1 MTWAWGSGLWA
12 SAGGWAGRSL
22 RPKVVGK
29 ARLAVL
35 VHHQEEMNHGRPHAD
50 ESAPACRG
58 SRDFLLRGSAKVARG
73 GARGAGL
80 AVWLGAVRSEGRGGW
95 GERHKRSPLA
105 RRCRRRQDA
114 GGAESRRSQCSWRER
129 ALDKIAKHEPRD
141 PTRTK
146 CWAVRPRPG
155 SIEPSVRRGAGYG
168 VALVEPAAP
177 RSSRTRAR
185 PPTGAPAPHHRA
197 GSADG
202 GGLPR
207 GRARCHAQG

>member
-1 MTWAWGSGLWA
+1 MAWAWGSGLWA
-12 SAGGWAGRSL
+12 SAGGWAERSL

-50 ESAPACRG
+50 EFAPASRG

-73 GARGAGL
+73 GARGAGV
-80 AVWLGAVRSEGRGGW
+80 AVWPGAVRTEGRGGR
-95 GERHKRSPLA
+95 GEGHKRSPLA
-105 RRCRRRQDA
+105 RRCRRSKMQAELVSAFPVPVPCAA
-114 GGAESRRSQCSWRER
+114 GTGNERSNKMLGS
-129 ALDKIAKHEPRD
+129 PGRD
-141 PTRTK
+141 R
-146 CWAVRPRPG
+146 

>member
-1 MTWAWGSGLWA
+1 MAWAWGSGLWA
-12 SAGGWAGRSL
+12 SAGGRAERSL

-35 VHHQEEMNHGRPHAD
+35 VHHQEEMDHGRPHAD

-80 AVWLGAVRSEGRGGW
+80 VVWLGAVRTEGRGGR
-95 GERHKRSPLA
+95 GEGHKRSPLA

-114 GGAESRRSQCSWRER
+114 GGARLGVPSAMCSWTGNER
-129 ALDKIAKHEPRD
+129 SNKMLGSPGRD
-141 PTRTK
+141 R
-146 CWAVRPRPG
+146 

>member
-12 SAGGWAGRSL
+12 SAGGRAGRSL

-35 VHHQEEMNHGRPHAD
+35 VHHQEEMDHGRPHAD
-50 ESAPACRG
+50 ESAPASRG
-58 SRDFLLRGSAKVARG
+58 SGDFLLRGSARVAGG

-80 AVWLGAVRSEGRGGW
+80 AVWPGAVRTEGRGGR
-95 GERHKRSPLA
+95 GEGHKRSPLA

-114 GGAESRRSQCSWRER
+114 AGARLGVPRECF
-129 ALDKIAKHEPRD
+129 AKHEPRSNKMLGS
-141 PTRTK
+141 PAETR
-146 CWAVRPRPG
+146 

-207 GRARCHAQG
+207 GRARCYAQG

>member
-35 VHHQEEMNHGRPHAD
+35 VHHQEEMDHGRPHAD
-50 ESAPACRG
+50 ESAPASRG

-80 AVWLGAVRSEGRGGW
+80 AVWPGAVRTEGRGGR
-95 GERHKRSPLA
+95 GEGHKRSPLA

-114 GGAESRRSQCSWRER
+114 GGARLGSAAGTGTSAPSTKSQIM
-129 ALDKIAKHEPRD
+129 KIEIVED
-141 PTRTK
+141 F
-146 CWAVRPRPG
+146 VGQSRPG